1 MQRGVQPGT
10 TMHRYKVLGKKGEG
24 TFSEVRCAGGVLCG
38 MRGGGGGRIGRCL
51 ATRLATGWRACISL
65 SGLGGLLPTMVW
77 NFIASVGRATAGRVP

>member
-38 MRGGGGGRIGRCL
+38 MRGGGGREDWPVSSDAVSDGMEGVHL
-51 ATRLATGWRACISL
+51 AERAGWPPPHHGMEFHRV
-65 SGLGGLLPTMVW
+65 SG
-77 NFIASVGRATAGRVP
+77 